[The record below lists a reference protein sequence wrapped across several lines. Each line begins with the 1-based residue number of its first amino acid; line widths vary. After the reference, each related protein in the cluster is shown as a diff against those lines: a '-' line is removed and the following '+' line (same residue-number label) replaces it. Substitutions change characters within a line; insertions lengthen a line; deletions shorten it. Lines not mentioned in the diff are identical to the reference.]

1 MIYFSAVTEGNL
13 AAFSVHLFN
22 AKTARFLLKAQG
34 GFFVLFLF
42 SLLFSSCS
50 VEQKLAKNF
59 VKDPLSIDIQLFT
72 PDILYKFN
80 HKGETIEGFDLLTNA
95 QQDSALYYS
104 SRYMQFIDDSV
115 FMESYLNSFINE
127 LRALGFKVFL
137 DHSVD
142 SFLQRQPQSYV
153 VNISQLQLD
162 EYLFPVDDTLPAGD
176 SLYLQS
182 FQLNGVDLSSWFE
195 LSKINALKPKKTVLY
210 SSFTASDGF
219 EGRFFL
225 NGFTMNVQYKYK
237 IDSLTRKDIYDLAVF
252 SGKKNASYL
261 FDFFMNQYI
270 AFQLPDDIQ
279 PVWLHYNRF
288 DRSFTPT
295 DEDLFEVQSAK

>member
-1 MIYFSAVTEGNL
+1 MNYFSAIIKARV
-13 AAFSVHLFN
+13 AVFSVHFFN
-22 AKTARFLLKAQG
+22 ARNAGFVLKVQSV
-34 GFFVLFLF
+34 FFVLFLF
-42 SLLFSSCS
+42 SLLVSSCS
-50 VEQKLAKNF
+50 VEQKLAKKF
-59 VKDPLSIDIQLFT
+59 VKDPLQIDFQLFT
-72 PDILYKFN
+72 PDIVYKFN
-80 HKGETIEGFDLLTNA
+80 HKGETIEGFDQLTNA
-95 QQDSALYYS
+95 QQDSALYS
-104 SRYMQFIDDSV
+104 SSKYMQFIDDSV

-127 LRALGFKVFL
+127 LRALGFRVFL

-195 LSKINALKPKKTVLY
+195 LSKINAPKPKKTVLY

-219 EGRFFL
+219 EGRFIL
-225 NGFTMNVQYKYK
+225 NGFTMDVQYKYK
-237 IDSLTRKDIYDLAVF
+237 IDSLKRKDIYDLAVF
-252 SGKKNASYL
+252 SGKKNANYL
-261 FDFFMNQYI
+261 FDYFMNQYI
-270 AFQLPDDIQ
+270 AFQLPDNIQ

-288 DRSFTPT
+288 NKSFTPT
-295 DEDLFEVQSAK
+295 DEDMFEILPAK